1 MASKY
6 LLIMAVFLIGVMIL
20 IPVLNPPGEDPEG
33 EKVVSTRSAV
43 LKEIGSIITSSR
55 MALPQIIA
63 EAEAQQISSEGAGV
77 EVTVYNQNLGLVKD
91 RRDIQL
97 TSGLNI
103 VEFQDVAAQIDP
115 TSVHFKSITA
125 PDRCIVEEQNYE
137 YDLVSGYKLIEKYLG
152 EAITVEAGNKTYNG
166 KLLSSSGGLILDMGE
181 QGIITLGSYDNIQ
194 FPKLPQGL
202 RIKPTLLWHL
212 QNEVPGNHDVEVSYL
227 TSGINWNANYIAV
240 IDSDDKNTDLNGWVT
255 INNNAGASFPD
266 ATLKLVAGDIH
277 RVTPEAR
284 GGMYE
289 EDVMYASKAAP
300 QFAEESFFE
309 YHLYSLQRKTDLK
322 DKETKQISL
331 FTSSGVPVTKE
342 YIFDGGSSYWYSSS
356 QENKVNVML
365 KLTNSEENG
374 LGIPMPKGLVRV
386 YKADSS
392 GQLQFIGEDNID
404 HTPKDEQIRLYIGD
418 AFDITAERNVMESN
432 QISDDTWKQTVKVE
446 LANHKDEDIVVTVKE
461 RLYCDWEITK
471 TTHDYEKK
479 DAWNVEFKVPVPAD
493 GEAALEFTQIYSC

>member
-1 MASKY
+1 MESKY
-6 LLIMAVFLIGVMIL
+6 LLIMAVFLIGIMIL
-20 IPVLNPPGEDPEG
+20 IPVLNPPGEKPEG
-33 EKVVSTRSAV
+33 TKVVSSRPAV
-43 LKEIGSIITSSR
+43 LEEIGSIITSSR
-55 MALPQIIA
+55 LDLSAIIE
-63 EAEAQQISSEGAGV
+63 EAEATEISSEGAGI

-91 RRDIQL
+91 RREIDL
-97 TSGLNI
+97 NSGLNI
-103 VEFQDVAAQIDP
+103 VEFQDVASRIDA
-115 TSVHFKSITA
+115 TSVYFKSITA

-152 EAITVEAGNKTYNG
+152 EAITVEAGNKTYQG
-166 KLLSSSGGLILDMGE
+166 KLLSSSGGLILDMGDK
-181 QGIITLGSYDNIQ
+181 GIITLGSYDNIQ

-202 RIKPTLLWHL
+202 RIKPTLVWHL
-212 QNEVPGNHDVEVSYL
+212 QNEVAGNHDIEVSYL

-240 IDSDDKNTDLNGWVT
+240 IDQDDKKTDLNGWVT

-277 RVTPEAR
+277 RVTPEA
-284 GGMYE
+284 GGYRYE
-289 EDVMYASKAAP
+289 EDVMYAAKAAP

-309 YHLYSLQRKTDLK
+309 YHLYSLQRKTTLK

-342 YIFDGGSSYWYSSS
+342 YVYDASGSWWYSSQQS
-356 QENKVNVML
+356 KVNVMI

-374 LGIPMPKGLVRV
+374 LGIPMPKGIVRV

-404 HTPKDEQIRLYIGD
+404 HTPKDEEIRLYIGD
-418 AFDITAERNVMESN
+418 AFDITVERNVMESK
-432 QISDDTWKQTVKVE
+432 QISDETWKQTVKVE

-479 DAWNVEFKVPVPAD
+479 DAWNVEFKVSVPAD
-493 GEAALEFTQIYSC
+493 GEIALEFTQIYSC

>member
-1 MASKY
+1 MESKY

-20 IPVLNPPGEDPEG
+20 IPVLNPPEEKPEG
-33 EKVVSTRSAV
+33 TRVVSSRPAV

-63 EAEAQQISSEGAGV
+63 EADAQQISSEGAGV

-91 RRDIQL
+91 RREMDL
-97 TSGLNI
+97 SSGLNI
-103 VEFQDVAAQIDP
+103 VEFQDVASQIDP

-137 YDLVSGYKLIEKYLG
+137 YDLVSGHKLIEKYLG
-152 EAITVEAGNKTYNG
+152 EDITVEVGNKTYQG
-166 KLLSSSGGLILDMGE
+166 KLLSSSGGLILDMGDK
-181 QGIITLGSYDNIQ
+181 GIITLGSYDNIQ

-202 RIKPTLLWHL
+202 RIKPTLVWHL
-212 QNEVPGNHDVEVSYL
+212 QNEVSGSHDVEVSYL
-227 TSGINWNANYIAV
+227 TDGINWNANYIAV
-240 IDSDDKNTDLNGWVT
+240 IDNNDKNTDLNGWVT
-255 INNNAGASFPD
+255 INNNCGATFPD

-284 GGMYE
+284 GGMYM
-289 EDVMYASKAAP
+289 EDIAYAAKAAP
-300 QFAEESFFE
+300 QFEEESFFE

-342 YIFDGGSSYWYSSS
+342 YVYDASSYWWYSSS
-356 QENKVNVML
+356 QSKVNVMI

-374 LGIPMPKGLVRV
+374 LGLPMPKGLVRV

-392 GQLQFIGEDNID
+392 GQLQFIGEDSID
-404 HTPKDEQIRLYIGD
+404 HTPKDEIIRLYIGD
-418 AFDITAERNVMESN
+418 AFDIAPERNVMESK
-432 QISDDTWKQTVKVE
+432 QISDDTWRQEVKIE

-493 GEAALEFTQIYSC
+493 GEAVLEFTQIYSC